1 LLFSLFEHKLF
12 LIVKNNVKLIKYFPF
27 LLSEIKYLG
36 MIFSDEGLMRGV
48 AWYAAE
54 PSLSLVNK
62 CCSLTSLDR
71 HMWVLPA
78 YVHIRQQREIQLVT
92 KRLSSFII
100 NTPTDII
107 AASNDI
113 IMYASSLNRQIWIGN
128 PLDLSSY
135 SVA

>member
-1 LLFSLFEHKLF
+1 
-12 LIVKNNVKLIKYFPF
+12 
-27 LLSEIKYLG
+27 LSEIKYVG

-54 PSLSLVNK
+54 PSLALVNK

-71 HMWVLPA
+71 HMWALPA
-78 YVHIRQQREIQLVT
+78 YAHIRQQREIQLVT
-92 KRLSSFII
+92 NRLSSLII
-100 NTPTDII
+100 NPPTYMI
-107 AASNDI
+107 AASDNI
-113 IMYASSLNRQIWIGN
+113 LVYARSLNRQLWIGN